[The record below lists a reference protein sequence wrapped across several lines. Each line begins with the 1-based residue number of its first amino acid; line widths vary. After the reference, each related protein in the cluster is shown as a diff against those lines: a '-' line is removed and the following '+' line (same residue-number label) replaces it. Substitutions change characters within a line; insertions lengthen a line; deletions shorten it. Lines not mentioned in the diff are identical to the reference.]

1 MKLIIGIGGASG
13 VIYGIRL
20 LEILRDFDDVETH
33 LVMSQT
39 GRMNIGIETDYST
52 RDVEALADHFHKNT
66 NVAASIASGSFST
79 DGMIVAACSMKNLSG
94 IVHSY
99 AEDLLTRAA
108 DVALKERRKL
118 VLMPREMPL
127 HTGHTKFMYE
137 ASPFGAIVASPR
149 PAFYTKP
156 QSIEEMVDH
165 SLGRV
170 IDLFGVK
177 NGLFEPWQ
185 GPRNDPEKSK

>member
-20 LEILRDFDDVETH
+20 LEILRDFEGVETH
-33 LVMSQT
+33 MVMSQT
-39 GRMNIGIETDYST
+39 GRMNIGIETDYT
-52 RDVEALADHFHKNT
+52 ARDVEALADHFHKNT
-66 NVAASIASGSFST
+66 NVAASIASGSFAT
-79 DGMIVAACSMKNLSG
+79 DGMIVTACSMKNLSG

-99 AEDLLTRAA
+99 ADDLLTRAA

-127 HTGHTKFMYE
+127 HTGHTKLMYE
-137 ASPFGAIVASPR
+137 ASQMGAIVAPPM

-156 QSIEEMVDH
+156 QTIEDMIDH

-170 IDLFGVK
+170 LDLFGVET
-177 NGLFEPWQ
+177 GLFTPWQ
-185 GPRNDPEKSK
+185 GPE